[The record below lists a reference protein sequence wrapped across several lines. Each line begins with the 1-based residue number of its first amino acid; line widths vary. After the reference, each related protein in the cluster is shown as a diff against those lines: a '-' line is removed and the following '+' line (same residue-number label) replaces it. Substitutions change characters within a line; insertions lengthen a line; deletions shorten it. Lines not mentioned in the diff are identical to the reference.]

1 MPQNKKLNPNNLKQ
15 SLNSYAK
22 YSSLGFQMVFI
33 ILAGT
38 FGGFKLDG
46 YTGFKFP
53 IFTVVFS
60 MSSVALAI
68 YFAVKDFIKPGNGR
82 KK

>member
-1 MPQNKKLNPNNLKQ
+1 MFQNKKLKPNNLKQ

-53 IFTVVFS
+53 IFTIVLS
-60 MSSVALAI
+60 ISSVALAI
-68 YFAVKDFIKPGNGR
+68 YFAVKDFIKPND
-82 KK
+82 KSKN